1 MSTTVASLDPHL
13 KREISAQL
21 ERILASE
28 PFLSSSRACRFL
40 RYVIDQTL
48 DGRADE
54 IKEVVIAAELYARV
68 SGYDPKTDSTVRVE
82 AGRLREKLR
91 RYYQQHGAGDP
102 IRITIPRGAYVP
114 QFERTGTVPEASG
127 DASRDERPRAAEPV
141 GWGDWLWWQPPQ
153 RTWALLLLAAL
164 GLASA
169 SLRWRDAER
178 VAGRAAAVAPPSTQA
193 TSADALA
200 AWQEGNELLR
210 QDPHSST
217 GPGMPRTLE
226 RALARYQQAVAISP
240 TFAGGWASLA
250 EAYEYASAFV
260 GRDADADARQAEAAA
275 RRAVALDPDLPAAHA
290 SLGLV
295 LFYLRWDVAG
305 ADAAYRRAI
314 ALDPRGAWAIVEYAD
329 LLRETG
335 RLAQATAMI
344 RTARTLQPALPVLA
358 VKEAELVLAEG
369 RTDEAL
375 GIARAAIDLKGD
387 SARALVVLGMA
398 HEAAGDVEQAL
409 TDYRRALDINP
420 RDRRALPA
428 LGHLLGT
435 VGRVREARLVLRR
448 LEDLDTRVRG
458 CAWQIA
464 VVHVGLGDHAGAL
477 DWLERA
483 FERRQMHVPFM
494 VVEPRFEP
502 LRQRPRFQAMVR
514 RLGLPATMS

>member
-1 MSTTVASLDPHL
+1 
-13 KREISAQL
+13 
-21 ERILASE
+21 
-28 PFLSSSRACRFL
+28 
-40 RYVIDQTL
+40 
-48 DGRADE
+48 
-54 IKEVVIAAELYARV
+54 VIAAELYARV

-114 QFERTGTVPEASG
+114 QFERAAPVSEVSG
-127 DASRDERPRAAEPV
+127 AARRDEALRANVPV
-141 GWGDWLWWQPPQ
+141 GWGEWLWLEPPQ
-153 RTWALLLLAAL
+153 RTWALLLLATL
-164 GLASA
+164 GLAWASQPWRDEGRAQGRTSA
-169 SLRWRDAER
+169 S
-178 VAGRAAAVAPPSTQA
+178 AAALAAGMPAEAV
-193 TSADALA
+193 A

-210 QDPHSST
+210 QDPHSSVE
-217 GPGMPRTLE
+217 PGMPRTLE

-260 GRDADADARQAEAAA
+260 GRDAEADARQAEAAA

-335 RLAQATAMI
+335 RLTQATAMI

-375 GIARAAIDLKGD
+375 AIARAAIDLKGD

-409 TDYRRALDINP
+409 THYRRALDINP

-435 VGRVREARLVLRR
+435 VGRASEARLVLRR
-448 LEDLDTRVRG
+448 LEDLDAQVRG

-464 VVHVGLGDHAGAL
+464 VVHVGLGDHTQAL

-502 LRQRPRFQAMVR
+502 LRPRPRFQAMVR
-514 RLGLPATMS
+514 RLGLPGALSLAG